1 MAYEQPSPV
10 NLIGDI
16 TLHGREG
23 VILEFAFQNA
33 VGDFVNIS
41 DTELWFE
48 VKGVL
53 RTELTAGP
61 TDYRRL
67 ITITQA
73 HTVAIN
79 AAGAKFGR
87 TLPFV
92 VRDET
97 ADPPSVLWMGNIT
110 TVGFTEQPE

>member
-1 MAYEQPSPV
+1 MAYEQPPPV
-10 NLIGDI
+10 SMIGHI

-23 VILEFAFQNA
+23 IVLEFAVQNA
-33 VGDFVNIS
+33 AGDFIDIS
-41 DTELWFE
+41 TDELWFE
-48 VKGVL
+48 VKDVL
-53 RTELTAGP
+53 RTELTAGA
-61 TDYRRL
+61 TNYRRH

-79 AAGAKFGR
+79 AAGARNGQS
-87 TLPFV
+87 LPFV

-97 ADPPSVLWMGNIT
+97 ADPPDVLWQGNIT